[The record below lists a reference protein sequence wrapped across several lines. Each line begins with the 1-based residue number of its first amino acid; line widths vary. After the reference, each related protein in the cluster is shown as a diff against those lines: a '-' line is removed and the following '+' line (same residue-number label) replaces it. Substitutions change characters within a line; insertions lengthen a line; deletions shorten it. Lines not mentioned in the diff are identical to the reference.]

1 MIHPKRRALG
11 SAGGRSH
18 RRPLRLTLIVW
29 SAIVIAVVGGAVARE
44 HWLRLRQGLDE
55 MRLALVDARE
65 QHQAM
70 RLRLGTAESRL
81 REQLDLLGLDAGVNG
96 GPGQAAAPAHARVT
110 AVKTLASGEAGSTW
124 RIALAS
130 HLVDSAAELEAG
142 GDAQGV
148 ANGLRQLAAD
158 IRAKDAGASRQ
169 PALLAHELNGLAAA
183 LAASTRIDWPDLK
196 GRLDALVQAANRL
209 LPPRIAM
216 LVERPA
222 GAQSWSVEPTRH
234 QRGLRSSDQSNHFRW
249 ALRSQLEV
257 AESAIQLRDLALLR
271 LSGAAVQRLIEAHY
285 PHGSA
290 DAAGLT
296 RQLTGLRRAVKA
308 MDRDAVAARIEILAD
323 MLLAEAVVDRAP
335 AASVSVPVR

>member
-70 RLRLGTAESRL
+70 RLRLATAESRL
-81 REQLDLLGLDAGVNG
+81 REQLDLLGLDG

-124 RIALAS
+124 RLALAS
-130 HLVDSAAELEAG
+130 HLTDSAAELEAG

-148 ANGLRQLAAD
+148 ANGLRHLAAD

-169 PALLAHELNGLAAA
+169 PALLADELNGLAAA
-183 LAASTRIDWPDLK
+183 LAASTRIDWPGLK

-209 LPPRIAM
+209 PPPRIAT

-222 GAQSWSVEPTRH
+222 GAQSWSIEPTRH

-249 ALRSQLEV
+249 AMHSQLEV

-271 LSGAAVQRLIEAHY
+271 LSGAAIQRLIQAHY

-323 MLLAEAVVDRAP
+323 MLLAEAAVDRAP
-335 AASVSVPVR
+335 ADSVSVPVR